1 MESGQKVSL
10 NPVTL
15 SFNGQYAFLEDVFRR
30 KYFPG
35 SLKRIRMVL
44 LFGILAYDL
53 FGILDSLIV
62 PDQRRFFWILRYM
75 VFTPYAV
82 GTYLFTYTKLFRWA
96 VQLAYFLLEAVAGVI
111 IIIMIVAASS
121 VAGTYYYAGLILI
134 FMLAYSAMD
143 MRFIWATAAGWLIVV
158 LYEVAVFMFTDMS
171 YMILISNNF
180 FFIGANIIG
189 MFAAYNIEIAK
200 RRNFFHL
207 YLLERERETVK
218 DYSDNLESKVMER
231 TFQLEHKNMK
241 LRKEVEAREKIEKEM
256 KSLLLEKEILLKEL
270 YHRTKNSLQMVSSM
284 LSLEILHNDDIKL
297 DEILRKTEL
306 KIYSMEVV
314 HQKLFESGNLSSL
327 NLKDYIY
334 DVAVYIAQS
343 CSGDGVPVDM
353 DFDMDDI
360 FSPINTAVT
369 CGIIVTELVINSVKY
384 SCRDR
389 VEHAELAVSLK
400 SLESDRIEIVIAG
413 RGCGGEDEAS
423 IDPMKNIGLRT
434 VYELGRYQLGGEVFF
449 SELPGGISCRIIF
462 SNSV

>member
-1 MESGQKVSL
+1 MEVNQKVSL

-15 SFNGQYAFLEDVFRR
+15 SFKGQYSFLEDVFR
-30 KYFPG
+30 KEFFPG

-62 PDQRRFFWILRYM
+62 PEHRRFFWMLRYL

-82 GTYLFTYTKLFRWA
+82 GTYLFTYTKVFRGV

-143 MRFIWATAAGWLIVV
+143 MRFVCATAAGWLIVV
-158 LYEVAVFMFTDMS
+158 LYEFAVFMFTDMS
-171 YMILISNNF
+171 YMVFISNNF

-189 MFAAYNIEIAK
+189 MFAAYNIEAAK

-218 DYSDNLESKVMER
+218 DYSDNLESKVLER

-241 LRKEVEAREKIEKEM
+241 LREEVEAREKIEKEM
-256 KSLLLEKEILLKEL
+256 NGLLLEKEILLKEL

-284 LSLEILHNDDIKL
+284 LSLEILHNDDMRL

-327 NLKDYIY
+327 NLKDYLY
-334 DVAVYIAQS
+334 DVAVYVAQS
-343 CSGDGVPVDM
+343 CSGEGVPVDI

-369 CGIIVTELVINSVKY
+369 CGIIVTELVVNSVR
-384 SCRDR
+384 SFCGDSAG
-389 VEHAELAVSLK
+389 HSELTVSLK
-400 SLESDRIEIVIAG
+400 KLESDKVELVVSG
-413 RGCGGEDEAS
+413 RGCGGEAADS
-423 IDPMKNIGLRT
+423 DDPMKNLGLRT
-434 VYELGRYQLGGEVFF
+434 VYELGRYQLDGEVSF
-449 SELPGGISCRIIF
+449 SGISGGISCRVLF
-462 SNSV
+462 TNTK